1 MLIGTKQIFRPSFN
15 ESRSMFL
22 VLDQYNKN
30 NVEKQ
35 ASSKFLILIS
45 LLVIVPC
52 FRTSRVQ
59 MIAATKTAPNTL
71 SSTELFV
78 FLANL
83 PGFVLEDISAVYQFK
98 KAKPFAPFIE
108 KLVKMRQD
116 ADKDPK
122 LAPLG
127 NAAKLV
133 ANSS

>member
-1 MLIGTKQIFRPSFN
+1 MKINLSIFR
-15 ESRSMFL
+15 
-22 VLDQYNKN
+22 K
-30 NVEKQ
+30 
-35 ASSKFLILIS
+35 
-45 LLVIVPC
+45 
-52 FRTSRVQ
+52 SRVQ
-59 MIAATKTAPNTL
+59 LVAGTKTQDTTL

-83 PGFVLEDISAVYQFK
+83 PGFVLESITAVHQFK
-98 KAKPFAPFIE
+98 KAKPFAPFID

-127 NAAKLV
+127 QASKLV